1 MRRDPKAFRE
11 RFAAWKNGEQVYD
24 NGRPIELSE
33 YSGGKDS
40 ISTFVSQLGPLL
52 YKKLQKRNIDDID
65 SVYSN
70 MISQLAYES
79 NYGTS
84 RVAREQH
91 NYGGYGWNGKTY
103 TTFKDDADFID
114 HYLNIMTGRHK
125 QSLKA
130 KDPSQFAE
138 SLKKSGY
145 YEDTVDNYR
154 RNLQGMVTLRRI
166 ANQHRRD
173 NIDLYTSNPI
183 KQEEPIQPSTE
194 AIHNSIQSQQIP
206 RVDPIITP
214 QSSTRVDQPWRYVEA
229 QKQVDNSAGWKAM
242 NHFQTLDLLK
252 QVMDGYDWQL
262 PKLPPLF
269 PLNVNQ
275 WTKSLIGYKCG
286 KDSLPGY
293 ATGEDGQNWFDEFRE
308 NHSTAS
314 TIASFLP
321 IVGTAMDVYDAYKDP
336 TAKNIGYA
344 ALSAATDLIG
354 GRMVTKLAGEAIQR
368 HRQFKK
374 IMKATKKEL
383 SNWPYYKNMNPSEAR
398 RQIKIAAKERAEES
412 VRDMAISSEYLP
424 DASRFVVPAA
434 IYTPDAI
441 ANINQVKERFTGYE
455 GGKDVLPGYATGED
469 GGFFNWLKNAVIGAS
484 VADDPAVATASGW
497 HNEDGQWRQ
506 NRTAAD
512 EQLGRNISNISMF
525 SRTHPINAMF
535 EGAVGVLPYIINTG
549 RKYGVTMALNN
560 VIRKGPKLSITKQPK
575 IELSVNP
582 VTNSP
587 TYDSSK
593 TIVENFYN
601 SMYDE
606 LYRQYDIDKQYK
618 MAYDYARSTGRQALS
633 NSTKTDAINKGFLS
647 DNSDLEF
654 LSGYFKRKP
663 KVTFSSLPKSTV
675 GLYKFSPN
683 EVIIDPAQASIN
695 SMVPYHEFLHS
706 LGVGRLPSHTGID
719 TNNYQYLLTNVTRGD
734 KSLYPRFK
742 RLERDIETGTAFYK
756 DATNGIFKNSARS
769 YIKDPQEAVVHGLE
783 EGAKYGIPPFAP
795 YPGRNVVQKAYFDSL
810 KHSTSELAESL
821 DTTNPQFFENFWK
834 LLTGNFLPMTAP
846 FVITPKT
853 KKKQQK

>member
-293 ATGEDGQNWFDEFRE
+293 ATGEDGG
-308 NHSTAS
+308 
-314 TIASFLP
+314 FL
-321 IVGTAMDVYDAYKDP
+321 
-336 TAKNIGYA
+336 
-344 ALSAATDLIG
+344 
-354 GRMVTKLAGEAIQR
+354 
-368 HRQFKK
+368 
-374 IMKATKKEL
+374 
-383 SNWPYYKNMNPSEAR
+383 
-398 RQIKIAAKERAEES
+398 
-412 VRDMAISSEYLP
+412 
-424 DASRFVVPAA
+424 
-434 IYTPDAI
+434 
-441 ANINQVKERFTGYE
+441 
-455 GGKDVLPGYATGED
+455 
-469 GGFFNWLKNAVIGAS
+469 NWLKNAVIGVS
-484 VADDPAVATASGW
+484 VADAPAVATASGW

-512 EQLGRNISNISMF
+512 EQLGQNLSVLSTF
-525 SRTHPINAMF
+525 SPTHPLTAATEKALQVAGRTLKMLRGPFVADVMDIETPIAPN
-535 EGAVGVLPYIINTG
+535 VGQQI
-549 RKYGVTMALNN
+549 KD
-560 VIRKGPKLSITKQPK
+560 LSKDYTLAGGNERFNRI
-575 IELSVNP
+575 L
-582 VTNSP
+582 
-587 TYDSSK
+587 YD
-593 TIVENFYN
+593 NYLHG
-601 SMYDE
+601 YDVPG
-606 LYRQYDIDKQYK
+606 LLRTQ
-618 MAYDYARSTGRQALS
+618 
-633 NSTKTDAINKGFLS
+633 
-647 DNSDLEF
+647 
-654 LSGYFKRKP
+654 P
-663 KVTFSSLPKSTV
+663 KVTSV
-675 GLYKFSPN
+675 PN
-683 EVIIDPAQASIN
+683 EFVKIYKNSITPRLALQRPWMN
-695 SMVPYHEFLHS
+695 AEDIQY
-706 LGVGRLPSHTGID
+706 GVDNALKEGYRVYDDAI
-719 TNNYQYLLTNVTRGD
+719 
-734 KSLYPRFK
+734 FK
-742 RLERDIETGTAFYK
+742 RAGHPDAEAGFYNKTTGRISIKNGYEDFAIGHELRHRVDDMRVPLVESEENLLNASFTDDFKSQGLNMSEEMVTTNFDGRKKLLGK
-756 DATNGIFKNSARS
+756 DVLKRVPISKQNEMIDEATYEEMVKSM
-769 YIKDPQEAVVHGLE
+769 
-783 EGAKYGIPPFAP
+783 EGANRYGKRYVEALINKYGRVPDELI
-795 YPGRNVVQKAYFDSL
+795 KAWKESY
-810 KHSTSELAESL
+810 KHVGM
-821 DTTNPQFFENFWK
+821 F
-834 LLTGNFLPMTAP
+834 TGAAA
-846 FVITPKT
+846 VSKT